1 MEFPAIAAAIFGAI
15 ALGALIAGLVWW
27 LRRLDQ
33 PRRDNPEVAPK
44 SAGEEK
50 AQGISAAFK
59 KEENG

>member
-15 ALGALIAGLVWW
+15 TLGAMIGGLVWW

-33 PRRDNPEVAPK
+33 PPRDYPEEAPK
-44 SAGEEK
+44 PAGEEK

-59 KEENG
+59 KE